1 MEKAKKYKE
10 KNHYNRSPKKIAITK
25 KKKRK
30 SLLPVE
36 CVSLHPF
43 IYEYTIYIYIYILLY
58 M

>member
-43 IYEYTIYIYIYILLY
+43 IYEYTIYIYILLY